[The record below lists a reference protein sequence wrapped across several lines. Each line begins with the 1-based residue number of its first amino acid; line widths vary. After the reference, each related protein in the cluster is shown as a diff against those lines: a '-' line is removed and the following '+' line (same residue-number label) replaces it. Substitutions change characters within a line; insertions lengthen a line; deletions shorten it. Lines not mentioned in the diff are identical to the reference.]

1 MLVRSYLQSVS
12 RFDVQSV
19 TTFLL
24 ILPVSDNG
32 STLGLFIFLLV
43 FIDEQSIDVGKNH
56 KSVQGETSE
65 GIDLVAISGTK
76 TML

>member
-1 MLVRSYLQSVS
+1 
-12 RFDVQSV
+12 
-19 TTFLL
+19 
-24 ILPVSDNG
+24 VSDNG